1 MVKTSRRAAPPME
14 RSTDKITVLGAG
26 LMGHG
31 IAQVASQVGGF
42 EVSMLD
48 VEQRFIDGGMK
59 LIRDSVGKFVEKGKL
74 TREQGESVIGRIH
87 PTLDLAR
94 ALKGSSL
101 VIEAATEEP
110 KLKMD
115 LYRKVA
121 ELVEKDA
128 IVASNTSSI
137 SITLLASA
145 TKNPENVC
153 GMHFFNPPQLMSLV
167 EIIRGNMTS
176 DETVR
181 RVKEVSVRL
190 GKETV
195 LCKKDSPG
203 FIVNRILVPALNEA
217 IFLVQE
223 GVAEPEDI
231 DKAIK
236 LGLNW
241 PMGPL
246 QLLDYVGLDTT
257 FNITQ
262 VFMNEFQDS
271 KYRASP
277 LLREMVRAGMLGR
290 KSGKGFYEWTSP
302 GATKTK

>member
-1 MVKTSRRAAPPME
+1 
-14 RSTDKITVLGAG
+14 
-26 LMGHG
+26 MGHG
-31 IAQVASQVGGF
+31 IAQVASQVGGY

-48 VEQRFIDGGMK
+48 VEQRFLDGGMK
-59 LIRDSVGKFVEKGKL
+59 MIRDSVGRFVERGKITKDRGDEAL
-74 TREQGESVIGRIH
+74 GRIH
-87 PTLDLAR
+87 PTLDLAT
-94 ALKGSSL
+94 ALRGSSL
-101 VIEAATEEP
+101 VIEAATEDP
-110 KLKMD
+110 KLKLD
-115 LYRKVA
+115 LYKRVA
-121 ELVEKDA
+121 ELAEREAV
-128 IVASNTSSI
+128 IASNTSSI
-137 SITLLASA
+137 SITLLGSA
-145 TKNPENVC
+145 TKNPEKVC

-167 EIIRGNMTS
+167 EIIRGKNTS
-176 DETVR
+176 DETVEY
-181 RVKEVSVRL
+181 VKEVSAKL

-195 LCKKDSPG
+195 LCKRDSPG

-217 IFLVQE
+217 TFLIQE
-223 GVAEPEDI
+223 GVAEPEDV

-271 KYRASP
+271 KYRPSP
-277 LLREMVRAGMLGR
+277 VLREMVRAGMLGR
-290 KSGKGFYEWTSP
+290 KSGKGFYEWSSP

>member
-1 MVKTSRRAAPPME
+1 MDSSSGKV
-14 RSTDKITVLGAG
+14 TVLGAG

-31 IAQVASQVGGF
+31 IAQVASQVGGYD
-42 EVSMLD
+42 VSMLD
-48 VEQRFIDGGMK
+48 VEQRFLDGGMK
-59 LIRDSVGKFVEKGKL
+59 MIRDSVGKFVEKGKL
-74 TREQGESVIGRIH
+74 TKDQGESAIGRIH
-87 PTLDLAR
+87 PTLDLSE
-94 ALKGSSL
+94 ALKGSFI
-101 VIEAATEEP
+101 VIEAATEDP
-110 KLKMD
+110 KLKLD
-115 LYRKVA
+115 LYHRVA
-121 ELVEKDA
+121 ELVDRNA

-145 TKNPENVC
+145 MKNPENVC

-167 EIIRGNMTS
+167 EIIRGKKTS
-176 DETVR
+176 DETVE
-181 RVKEVSVRL
+181 RVREVSAKL

-277 LLREMVRAGMLGR
+277 LLREMVRAGMTGR
-290 KSGKGFYEWTSP
+290 KSGKGFYEWASP
-302 GATKTK
+302 GATRTK

>member
-1 MVKTSRRAAPPME
+1 MDSSSGRV
-14 RSTDKITVLGAG
+14 TVLGAG

-31 IAQVASQVGGF
+31 IAQVASQVGGY

-48 VEQRFIDGGMK
+48 VEQRFLEGGMK
-59 LIRDSVGKFVEKGKL
+59 MIRDSVGKFVERGKI
-74 TREQGESVIGRIH
+74 TRDQGETAIGRIH
-87 PTLDLAR
+87 PTLDLSE
-94 ALKGSSL
+94 ALKGSFI
-101 VIEAATEEP
+101 VIEAATEDP
-110 KLKMD
+110 KLKLD
-115 LYRKVA
+115 LYRRMA
-121 ELVEKDA
+121 EFVDREA

-145 TKNPENVC
+145 SKNPENVC

-167 EIIRGNMTS
+167 EIIRGKKTS

-181 RVKEVSVRL
+181 RVREISAKL

-277 LLREMVRAGMLGR
+277 LLREMVRAGMTGR
-290 KSGKGFYEWTSP
+290 KSGKGFYEWASP

>member
-1 MVKTSRRAAPPME
+1 MDSSSGRV
-14 RSTDKITVLGAG
+14 TVLGAG

-31 IAQVASQVGGF
+31 IAQVASQVGGY

-48 VEQRFIDGGMK
+48 VEQRFLEGGMK
-59 LIRDSVGKFVEKGKL
+59 MIRDSVGKFVERGKI
-74 TREQGESVIGRIH
+74 TRDQGETAIGRIH
-87 PTLDLAR
+87 PTLDLSE
-94 ALKGSSL
+94 ALKGSFI
-101 VIEAATEEP
+101 VIEAATEDP
-110 KLKMD
+110 KLKLD
-115 LYRKVA
+115 LYRRMA
-121 ELVEKDA
+121 EFVDGEA

-145 TKNPENVC
+145 SKNPENVC

-167 EIIRGNMTS
+167 EIIRGKKTS

-181 RVKEVSVRL
+181 RVREISAKL

-277 LLREMVRAGMLGR
+277 LLREMVRAGMTGR
-290 KSGKGFYEWTSP
+290 KSGKGFYEWASP

>member
-1 MVKTSRRAAPPME
+1 MGSSSGKV
-14 RSTDKITVLGAG
+14 TVLGAG

-31 IAQVASQVGGF
+31 IAQVASQVGGY

-48 VEQRFIDGGMK
+48 VEQRFLDGGMK
-59 LIRDSVGKFVEKGKL
+59 MIGDSVGKFVERGKL
-74 TREQGESVIGRIH
+74 TKDQGESTIKRIR
-87 PTLDLAR
+87 PTLDLSE
-94 ALKGSSL
+94 ALTGSFL
-101 VIEAATEEP
+101 VIEAATEDP
-110 KLKMD
+110 KLKVE
-115 LYRKVA
+115 LYRRVA
-121 ELVEKDA
+121 ELVDRDA
-128 IVASNTSSI
+128 IIASNTSSI

-145 TKNPENVC
+145 TKSPENVC
-153 GMHFFNPPQLMSLV
+153 GMHFFNPPQLMTLV
-167 EIIRGNMTS
+167 EIIRGKKTS

-181 RVKEVSVRL
+181 RVREVSAKL
-190 GKETV
+190 GKDTV

-231 DKAIK
+231 DKAIR

-277 LLREMVRAGMLGR
+277 LLREMVRAGMTGR
-290 KSGKGFYEWTSP
+290 KSGKGFYEWGSP
-302 GATKTK
+302 GGTKTK

>member
-1 MVKTSRRAAPPME
+1 
-14 RSTDKITVLGAG
+14 
-26 LMGHG
+26 MGHG
-31 IAQVASQVGGF
+31 IAQVASQVGGY

-48 VEQRFIDGGMK
+48 VEQRFLDGGMK
-59 LIRDSVGKFVEKGKL
+59 MIRDSVGKFVERGKL
-74 TREQGESVIGRIH
+74 TKQQGDGAVNRIH
-87 PTLDLAR
+87 PTLDLAE
-94 ALKGSSL
+94 ALKGSTL
-101 VIEAATEEP
+101 IIEAATEDP
-110 KLKMD
+110 KLKLD
-115 LYRKVA
+115 LYRRVA
-121 ELVEKDA
+121 ELVERDA
-128 IVASNTSSI
+128 VIASNTSSI

-145 TKNPENVC
+145 TRNPEKVC

-167 EIIRGNMTS
+167 EIIRGKKTS

-181 RVKEVSVRL
+181 YIKEVSTRL

-195 LCKKDSPG
+195 LCRKDSPG

-217 IFLVQE
+217 TFLVQE
-223 GVAEPEDI
+223 GVADPEDI

-271 KYRASP
+271 KYRPSP

-290 KSGKGFYEWTSP
+290 KSNKGFYEWSSP

>member
-1 MVKTSRRAAPPME
+1 MDSSSGKV
-14 RSTDKITVLGAG
+14 TVLGAG

-31 IAQVASQVGGF
+31 IAQVAAQVGGY

-48 VEQRFIDGGMK
+48 VEQRFLDGGMNM
-59 LIRDSVGKFVEKGKL
+59 IRDSVVKFVERGKL
-74 TREQGESVIGRIH
+74 TRDQGESAIERVH
-87 PTLDLAR
+87 PTLDLAE
-94 ALKGSSL
+94 ALKGSFI
-101 VIEAATEEP
+101 VIEAATEDP
-110 KLKMD
+110 KLKLD
-115 LYRKVA
+115 LYRRVA
-121 ELVEKDA
+121 ELVDRDA
-128 IVASNTSSI
+128 ILASNTSSI

-167 EIIRGNMTS
+167 EIIRGKKTS
-176 DETVR
+176 EETVR
-181 RVKEVSVRL
+181 RVREVSARL

-271 KYRASP
+271 KYRPSP
-277 LLREMVRAGMLGR
+277 LLREMVRAGMTGR
-290 KSGKGFYEWTSP
+290 KSGKGFYEWASP
-302 GATKTK
+302 GASKKK